1 MFIVKFVSEKSN
13 DEFLALPTKLKAKM
27 AQMILLL
34 EKFGKLG
41 EPHTKKLQDE
51 LFELRIKAQE
61 GIARAI
67 YAYQK
72 DRVILIL
79 VVFVKKSQKTP
90 KTFLDKAK
98 QRLEEFEN
106 GND

>member
-1 MFIVKFVSEKSN
+1 MFVVKFVSEQSN
-13 DEFLALPTKLKAKM
+13 DEFLALPTKLRAKM

-34 EKFGKLG
+34 ESFGRLG

-67 YAYQK
+67 YAHQK
-72 DRVILIL
+72 GRVILIL

-90 KTFLDKAK
+90 NTFLQIAK
-98 QRLEEFEN
+98 QRLQEFKN

>member
-1 MFIVKFVSEKSN
+1 
-13 DEFLALPTKLKAKM
+13 M

-34 EKFGKLG
+34 EKFGALG

-61 GIARAI
+61 GIARAV

-90 KTFLDKAK
+90 KAFIQTAT
-98 QRLEEFEN
+98 QRLKEFAN

>member
-1 MFIVKFVSEKSN
+1 
-13 DEFLALPTKLKAKM
+13 M

-41 EPHTKKLQDE
+41 ESHTKKLQDE

-61 GIARAI
+61 AIARAI
-67 YAYQK
+67 YAHQK

-98 QRLEEFEN
+98 QRLEEFKN